1 MPELA
6 QWVVNLPIMNRDK
19 GQKPKKQ
26 FDDFIRYSS
35 LAFEMVAIMGIGVW
49 IGVKIDQW
57 LDLGFPA
64 FTLGLMILSVVGAV
78 YHAIRKFL

>member
-1 MPELA
+1 
-6 QWVVNLPIMNRDK
+6 MNRDK